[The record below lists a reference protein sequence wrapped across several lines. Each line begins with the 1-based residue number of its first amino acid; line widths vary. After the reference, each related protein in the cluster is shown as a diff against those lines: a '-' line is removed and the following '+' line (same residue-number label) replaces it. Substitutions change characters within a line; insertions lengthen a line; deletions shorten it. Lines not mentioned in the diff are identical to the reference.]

1 MDVAIA
7 IHATARVTTTTT
19 SNPVTSAVIEYEPQS
34 LGMAI
39 TDHSA
44 WDTAV
49 IGTKVQADIE
59 EGGNSIA
66 AVIKGNTKIYD
77 GLPIEPESF
86 AVSGSKGANASLFEV
101 TYEAVEPG
109 NYADYTSRTINGAD
123 YRDTGAVNATR
134 YHATVKLTQKAID
147 AGWVLDTM
155 YFGGRWRNTRNGL
168 KLVFKKY
175 CKGFGIITRPPLGL
189 RAKAQPNCRQHSPR

>member
-1 MDVAIA
+1 MVVYSVDVAIA

-109 NYADYTSRTINGAD
+109 ELCGLHISDYQWSRLQR
-123 YRDTGAVNATR
+123 YRRSECD
-134 YHATVKLTQKAID
+134 
-147 AGWVLDTM
+147 
-155 YFGGRWRNTRNGL
+155 
-168 KLVFKKY
+168 
-175 CKGFGIITRPPLGL
+175 PLS
-189 RAKAQPNCRQHSPR
+189 CDS